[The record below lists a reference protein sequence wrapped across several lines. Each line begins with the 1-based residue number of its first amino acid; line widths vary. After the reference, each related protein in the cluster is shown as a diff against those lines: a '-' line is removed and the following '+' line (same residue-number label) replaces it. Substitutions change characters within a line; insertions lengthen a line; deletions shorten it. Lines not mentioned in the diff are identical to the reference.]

1 MTEVRKEIIEH
12 GIILSCDFNAPRELV
27 FRTLSESD
35 LIQQWWGPEGF
46 PVNNSTM
53 DFRPGGQWLYSM
65 RSDESGEEFW
75 SKASYVEIVAP
86 EKIVWTDA
94 FCDAEGNLNEDLPQ
108 GSMTITLTE
117 QDGVTTFRNE
127 VAFTSNEERDQIV
140 AMGMIEG
147 MTMTL
152 NQLEGLL
159 AELENA

>member
-1 MTEVRKEIIEH
+1 
-12 GIILSCDFNAPRELV
+12 
-27 FRTLSESD
+27 
-35 LIQQWWGPEGF
+35 
-46 PVNNSTM
+46 
-53 DFRPGGQWLYSM
+53 M

-94 FCDAEGNLNEDLPQ
+94 FCDAEGNVNEDLPQ